1 MTSAAGEPAYADL
14 GFRIPSAF
22 LGERRRQI
30 ESEGWSAQHDD
41 HHADG
46 SLLQAAMQYYRH
58 ALGLPMPTRRRV
70 FTLTRQV
77 LIPLQW
83 PWDDRWWKPKTAHRD
98 LERAG
103 ALCLAE
109 IDRLRREDAS
119 HPVDV
124 VALVLRD
131 IVLAYR
137 QLPDPVPS

>member
-1 MTSAAGEPAYADL
+1 MGAVAYADL
-14 GFRIPSAF
+14 GFSIPTAMVA
-22 LGERRRQI
+22 ERRRQI
-30 ESEGWSAQHDD
+30 ESEGWSPQHDD

-58 ALGLPMPTRRRV
+58 AVGLHIPTRRRV
-70 FTLTRQV
+70 FTLTRIAN
-77 LIPLQW
+77 IPIQW
-83 PWDDRWWKPKTAHRD
+83 PWADCWWKPKTPHRD

-119 HPVDV
+119 LPVDV
-124 VALVLRD
+124 VVLVLRD

-137 QLPDPVPS
+137 NLPDPVSS